1 MVIPLPLNARRWEVE
16 VGALSY
22 MARGHKLSPL
32 FKLTF
37 RRTSLQHP
45 LLAGALGEGKRGE
58 GRRVEGRGGEGC
70 SPPCSACCWLGPWVR
85 GGGWK
90 GGEGR
95 VAHLPAAPAT
105 CLAGR
110 GPR

>member
-45 LLAGALGEGKRGE
+45 LLA
-58 GRRVEGRGGEGC
+58 
-70 SPPCSACCWLGPWVR
+70 
-85 GGGWK
+85 
-90 GGEGR
+90 
-95 VAHLPAAPAT
+95 
-105 CLAGR
+105 
-110 GPR
+110 